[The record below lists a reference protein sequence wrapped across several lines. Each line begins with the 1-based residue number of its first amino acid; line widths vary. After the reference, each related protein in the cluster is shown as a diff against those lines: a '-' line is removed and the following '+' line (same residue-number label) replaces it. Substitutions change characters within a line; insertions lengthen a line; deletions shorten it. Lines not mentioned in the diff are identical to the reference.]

1 MAGIQ
6 KITFTGSKGEALA
19 ARMDMPAGFIRATA
33 IFAHCFTC
41 SKDILAAKRIAGE
54 LSAKGIAVLRF
65 DFTGLG
71 ASDGDFANTNF
82 SSNVG
87 DLVRAADFLRQNYE
101 APSVLVGHSL
111 GGAAVLCAALQIP
124 EVKAVA
130 TIGAPA
136 DAEHVVHNFG
146 ASLDEIER
154 DGEATVSLAGRPFKI
169 QKQFLE
175 DLRTQSVEHHIGNL
189 KRALMVLHS
198 PVDQTVGID
207 NAARIFTTAKHPKSF
222 VSLDSADHL
231 LSNPEDAAYAASV
244 ISAWASRFIQADRPA
259 VSAGDK
265 EGVLV
270 AETGEGKFQNFVRSG
285 KHRLLADEPTSVGGL
300 DSGPSPYDYLAVA
313 LGACTSMTLRMY
325 ASFKKL
331 DIGAVSVTVL
341 HEKVH
346 ASDCEACAEG
356 LISPGGKI
364 DQFERRISVEGG
376 VDPALHDKL
385 LEIADKCPVHRT
397 LEGKASVVTRIV
409 SDGG

>member
-6 KITFTGSKGEALA
+6 KITFTGSKGESLA

-124 EVKAVA
+124 EVQAVA

-136 DAEHVVHNFG
+136 DAEHVIHNFG

-175 DLRTQSVEHHIGNL
+175 DVRTQSVEQHTGKL

-198 PVDQTVGID
+198 PIDQTVGID
-207 NAARIFTTAKHPKSF
+207 NAAKIFTSAKHPKSF

-231 LSNPEDAAYAASV
+231 LSNPDDAAYAASV
-244 ISAWASRFIQADRPA
+244 ISAWASRYISADKPA
-259 VSAGDK
+259 VESDDR

-270 AETGEGKFQNFVRSG
+270 AETGEGKFQNYVRSG
-285 KHRLLADEPTSVGGL
+285 SHRLLADEPTSVGGL
-300 DSGPSPYDYLAVA
+300 DSGPSPYDFLAVA

-325 ASFKKL
+325 ANFKKL

-341 HEKVH
+341 HEKIH
-346 ASDCEACAEG
+346 ASDCEACAED
-356 LISPGGKI
+356 LTTAGGKI
-364 DQFERRISVEGG
+364 DQFERRISIEGG
-376 VDPALHDKL
+376 ADPALHDKL
-385 LEIADKCPVHRT
+385 LEIADKCPVHKT
-397 LEGKASVVTRIV
+397 LEGNASVLTRILP
-409 SDGG
+409 